1 VVEVRKRNNESIES
15 LIRRFQKRV
24 QQSGVLVEARRVR
37 FYERPKSKQRKRTEA
52 QRRAELR
59 ELREKLE
66 KMGLLE
72 QPRR

>member
-1 VVEVRKRNNESIES
+1 MVEVRKRNNESIES